1 MEIISDKM
9 KEGSN
14 VTLRESGEEQ
24 KSWRG
29 DPCGL
34 SDSRTHFQLKPD
46 SLVTIIRMQNTEYV
60 EKEEDFKD
68 QDEGEDEEDEEE
80 ETKRKRNCT
89 PHQTSPWF
97 GAVLR

>member
-1 MEIISDKM
+1 
-9 KEGSN
+9 
-14 VTLRESGEEQ
+14 
-24 KSWRG
+24 
-29 DPCGL
+29 
-34 SDSRTHFQLKPD
+34 
-46 SLVTIIRMQNTEYV
+46 MQNTEYV

-80 ETKRKRNCT
+80 ETKRKRNYT

>member
-1 MEIISDKM
+1 
-9 KEGSN
+9 
-14 VTLRESGEEQ
+14 
-24 KSWRG
+24 
-29 DPCGL
+29 
-34 SDSRTHFQLKPD
+34 
-46 SLVTIIRMQNTEYV
+46 MQNTEYV

-68 QDEGEDEEDEEE
+68 EDEGEDEDFKDEDEGEDEEEEE

>member
-46 SLVTIIRMQNTEYV
+46 SLVTINQMQNTEYV

-68 QDEGEDEEDEEE
+68 EDEGEDEDFKDE
-80 ETKRKRNCT
+80 KD
-89 PHQTSPWF
+89 
-97 GAVLR
+97 L